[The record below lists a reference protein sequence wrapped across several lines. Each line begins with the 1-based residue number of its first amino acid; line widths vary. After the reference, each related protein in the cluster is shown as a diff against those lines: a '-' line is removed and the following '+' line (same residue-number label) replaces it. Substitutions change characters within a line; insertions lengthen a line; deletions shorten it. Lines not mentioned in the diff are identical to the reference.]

1 MKTLSYAVTILLLG
15 TASARAGNGRP
26 EYVGMAVH
34 EGLDLEAPAAQTEK
48 PLFSPEAF
56 TVLNIA
62 PFQPGTE
69 DRLAKEMV
77 EYRDRTGND
86 VVLYSLTLNPEGYP
100 AMKKAAYL
108 IESYRKLRTALKG
121 SGVRLGVLM
130 QATLGHWPRVDKD
143 EEPWMRSIT
152 IEGKTKRFCPLDPG
166 YAAYIREVV
175 TLLAKEEPCFLLIDD
190 DVHASGSFG
199 VECFC
204 ERHVARF
211 NRENVTA
218 YSPDALRAAVS
229 ASKPGDRLC
238 RAFEKMQ
245 RDFVNDVVD
254 AVRGALD
261 AVDPKIPGG
270 ACMPYREH
278 RYACGTAR
286 RMAAKGQPAVLRIDN
301 SLYGHRTLT
310 TFAGSVA
317 YTLALTDYCRDL
329 PYLLDES
336 DSCPH
341 NRWALSATL
350 LDMKLQAAAFA
361 GLKGSKLWYCNAH
374 KGRFPISRAY
384 TDRLAEHRGIHGALV
399 RAVAD
404 APLAGPIV
412 PVTGGREAWHPSMS
426 FENFVGDGDW
436 ATAMTARFGIPFAC
450 RCDLTAD
457 GLYLLGGKET
467 VDKLTDDEIRCVL
480 RRRALGDAPAAEALA
495 ARGFTKLIGV
505 DVSKKGLRYNSER
518 DLSDGSV
525 YPFSKR
531 EETPLLTPVAKD
543 AVVLTHLCYSPYGGS
558 PDVEAVA
565 PASVLSTNEL
575 SGRVIVTAFPA
586 AGFPPWVA
594 PWTDMRKDWLLRLLG
609 RLGWDGWFALAD
621 QDLLLLE
628 RRPKDGSALL
638 ALFNTS
644 FDPLDSVKLHA
655 PASVAAVATLSAD
668 GVWKPV
674 GWRQDENV
682 LTVATPLACANAL
695 FIRITVKP

>member
-1 MKTLSYAVTILLLG
+1 MKLIPEDTGSFLAIRMKTLNCVAAFLW
-15 TASARAGNGRP
+15 TAISSVSCLAGAGNFAEARP
-26 EYVGMAVH
+26 V
-34 EGLDLEAPAAQTEK
+34 
-48 PLFSPEAF
+48 FSSDAF

-62 PFQPGTE
+62 PFQPGSE
-69 DRLAKEMV
+69 QQLAEEMV
-77 EYRDRTGND
+77 EYRARTGND
-86 VVLYSLTLNPEGYP
+86 VVLYSLTLNPEGFP
-100 AMKKAAYL
+100 AMKKAEYL
-108 IESYRKLRTALKG
+108 IDSYRKLRTALKG

-211 NRENVTA
+211 NRENGTT
-218 YSPDALRAAVS
+218 YTPDALRAAVA
-229 ASKPGDRLC
+229 ASKPGDGLC
-238 RAFEKMQ
+238 TAFEKMQ

-254 AVRGALD
+254 IVRGALD
-261 AVDPKIPGG
+261 AVDAKIPGG

-278 RYACGTAR
+278 RYAAGTAR

-310 TFAGSVA
+310 TFADSIA
-317 YTLALTDYCRDL
+317 YTLALVDYCRAI

-384 TDRLAEHRGIHGALV
+384 TDRLAEHRGIHAAIV
-399 RAVAD
+399 KAVAD

-412 PVTGGREAWHPSMS
+412 PVIGGREKWHPSMQ
-426 FENFVGDGDW
+426 FESFVGAGDW
-436 ATAMTARFGIPFAC
+436 ATAMAGRFGIPFAC
-450 RCDLTAD
+450 CCDLTAD
-457 GLYLLGGKET
+457 GLYLLGGADT
-467 VDKLTDDEIRCVL
+467 VGKLSDGELRGILGRRVL
-480 RRRALGDAPAAEALA
+480 VDAPAAEALV
-495 ARGFTKLIGV
+495 ARGFEKLLGV
-505 DVSKKGLRYNSER
+505 RVEKKPLRYNSER
-518 DLSDGSV
+518 NLKDGSV

-531 EETPLLTPVAKD
+531 DETPLLTPLAKG
-543 AVVLTHLCYSPYGGS
+543 ASVLTHLCYTPYGGS

-575 SGRVIVTAFPA
+575 GGRVLVTAFPA
-586 AGFPPWVA
+586 AGFPPWTA
-594 PWTDMRKDWLLRLLG
+594 PYTDMRKDWFLRLLG
-609 RLGWDGWFALAD
+609 HLGWNGWSALAD
-621 QDLLLLE
+621 QDLLMLE
-628 RRPKDGSALL
+628 RRPRDGGTLL

-644 FDPLDSVKLHA
+644 FDPLESVKLRA
-655 PASVAAVATLSAD
+655 PTAVKGVEKLSAD
-668 GVWKPV
+668 GKWVRVP
-674 GWRQDENV
+674 WRQDRDV
-682 LTVATPLACANAL
+682 LMVGCQLACANAL
-695 FIRITVKP
+695 FLKIW